1 MTFGMTLDASNVGAF
16 AAGLF
21 SASSLSICLTLPF
34 LAQSL
39 SFLLFPTLLNL
50 LKKEGKLVYDLS
62 LPIHLH
68 GPEALSEASLSW
80 SVYLSVPPKGSSD
93 P

>member
-39 SFLLFPTLLNL
+39 SFLLFPTLEPS
-50 LKKEGKLVYDLS
+50 KEG
-62 LPIHLH
+62 
-68 GPEALSEASLSW
+68 G
-80 SVYLSVPPKGSSD
+80 
-93 P
+93 

>member
-1 MTFGMTLDASNVGAF
+1 MPATWGLF

-21 SASSLSICLTLPF
+21 SASSLSICLSLPF

-50 LKKEGKLVYDLS
+50 LKEDKLVYDS
-62 LPIHLH
+62 GLPIS
-68 GPEALSEASLSW
+68 PPWPRSLE
-80 SVYLSVPPKGSSD
+80 
-93 P
+93 